1 MRFINSITEYQMSF
15 KRIIFFIILL
25 LSSNAF
31 AEGVERIVVTGSRI
45 NVFDSPAITLVKPAD
60 YLIQKIILTNDT
72 RDESSRTTE
81 LHKTVKGILKA
92 ANKKKTIAIA
102 VGNEIIYPISLDN
115 FQLELSLGSRADTS
129 EAFLYI
135 KTPIKSDSNVEELIE
150 QLNDFIK
157 KTKNYGRTE
166 IFNAGELVLSIINPQ
181 KYRNELLKLIA
192 EDLNKTIKIFG
203 DNYVAE
209 IQGISESLQWER
221 ESISELK
228 LYLEYD
234 FTLMSK

>member
-1 MRFINSITEYQMSF
+1 MSF
-15 KRIIFFIILL
+15 KRIISFIILF

-72 RDESSRTTE
+72 RDESLRVTE

-92 ANKKKTIAIA
+92 ANKKKSIEVA

-135 KTPIKSDSNVEELIE
+135 KTPIKSGSNVEELID
-150 QLNDFIK
+150 QLNGFIK
-157 KTKNYGRTE
+157 KTKNHGRTE

-192 EDLNKTIKIFG
+192 EDLNETIKIFG

>member
-1 MRFINSITEYQMSF
+1 M
-15 KRIIFFIILL
+15 
-25 LSSNAF
+25 
-31 AEGVERIVVTGSRI
+31 
-45 NVFDSPAITLVKPAD
+45 
-60 YLIQKIILTNDT
+60 
-72 RDESSRTTE
+72 
-81 LHKTVKGILKA
+81 
-92 ANKKKTIAIA
+92 
-102 VGNEIIYPISLDN
+102 GNEIIYPISLDN

-135 KTPIKSDSNVEELIE
+135 KTPITSDSNVEELIE